1 MKLKEGEGDGGA
13 SPQKLRVTS
22 RERGEAVS

>member
-22 RERGEAVS
+22 REREEAVS